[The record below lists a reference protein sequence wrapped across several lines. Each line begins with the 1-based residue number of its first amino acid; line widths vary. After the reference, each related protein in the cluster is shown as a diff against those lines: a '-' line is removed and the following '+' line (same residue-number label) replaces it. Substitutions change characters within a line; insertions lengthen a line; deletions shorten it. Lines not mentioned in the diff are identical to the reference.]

1 MCCGNWCKMT
11 SMYPFC
17 HCVFDYCLGN
27 LATSESPVYKIVS
40 LNSSIAN
47 SNVTTG
53 EEKCLPDVSNTKI
66 QKHIFHLSTGH
77 THLFIVLMHLCQ
89 KRGIIHFTGMVSRFV
104 LSWMIWRTMTGFYSD
119 PITCPEALHGSSKS
133 RANLYLC
140 EEHCSHSTFY
150 LNNHLLEQLSLQ
162 SMSSIHIVTLMVSVC
177 RLQDT
182 ASQYD
187 FKCHVYKPGIV
198 L

>member
-1 MCCGNWCKMT
+1 MLPRVKKNAYQMSVTQKYKNTFFIWALDTHICLLCWCIYVK
-11 SMYPFC
+11 
-17 HCVFDYCLGN
+17 
-27 LATSESPVYKIVS
+27 
-40 LNSSIAN
+40 
-47 SNVTTG
+47 
-53 EEKCLPDVSNTKI
+53 
-66 QKHIFHLSTGH
+66 
-77 THLFIVLMHLCQ
+77 

>member
-89 KRGIIHFTGMVSRFV
+89 KKGYHSLYWNGLSFCSFVDDLENNDRILQRPYYMSR
-104 LSWMIWRTMTGFYSD
+104 S
-119 PITCPEALHGSSKS
+119 ITWI
-133 RANLYLC
+133 
-140 EEHCSHSTFY
+140 
-150 LNNHLLEQLSLQ
+150 LQ
-162 SMSSIHIVTLMVSVC
+162 
-177 RLQDT
+177 
-182 ASQYD
+182 
-187 FKCHVYKPGIV
+187 K
-198 L
+198 